1 MAKPILYDLKEHD
14 YMEGKQNGR
23 MQVIQASPNCTIQY
37 CQMRQPHDVGPH
49 SHDYEQIVFIPEG
62 ECVFWVDGVP
72 YELDQGCFCVVPP
85 GAVHYLEAKSNMYCV
100 DFDIFY
106 PKRDDRKETPRVR
119 DRHHAN
125 WEPLEEAVAK
135 E

>member
-1 MAKPILYDLKEHD
+1 MYNSILSDFDSL
-14 YMEGKQNGR
+14 
-23 MQVIQASPNCTIQY
+23 
-37 CQMRQPHDVGPH
+37 HDVGPH

-72 YELDQGCFCVVPP
+72 YELDQGCFCVGTTRSCALSGSKEQYV
-85 GAVHYLEAKSNMYCV
+85 LCRIL
-100 DFDIFY
+100 IFFH
-106 PKRDDRKETPRVR
+106 PKREDRKETPRVR

-125 WEPLEEAVAK
+125 WEPLEEIAK